1 MVVGRVHLGPS
12 FGTRRNMVT
21 TKAGVTEP
29 ARPAGGVASPARRSP
44 RRYPTRRI
52 SADDVRDLL
61 RGVADPEIPTV
72 SIVDL
77 GMVEAIEVRHDHIA
91 IELLPTFVGCPAQQL
106 IRDSVFDALA
116 PLGIPVRA
124 EFTFRVPWTSDRISP
139 FGRERLAAS
148 GFAPPAGPGEVRCPY
163 CRSARVAMDSAFG
176 PTQCRS
182 LFYCR
187 DCRQP
192 FEAFKPV

>member
-1 MVVGRVHLGPS
+1 MTAAASVAQAGRVRPP
-12 FGTRRNMVT
+12 
-21 TKAGVTEP
+21 GVVDAAT
-29 ARPAGGVASPARRSP
+29 
-44 RRYPTRRI
+44 
-52 SADDVRDLL
+52 VRERL
-61 RGVADPEIPTV
+61 RFVRDPEIPTV

-77 GMVEAIEVRHDHIA
+77 GMVEAIVVHDDRISV
-91 IELLPTFVGCPAQQL
+91 ELLPTFVGCPAQAL
-106 IRDSVFDALA
+106 IRDAVLDALA
-116 PLGIPVRA
+116 PFGRPVSA

-139 FGRERLAAS
+139 LGRERLAAS
-148 GFAPPAGPGEVRCPY
+148 GFAPPAEPADVRCPY
-163 CRSARVAMDSAFG
+163 CRSAHVAMDSAFG